1 MISRLAACAILL
13 CTALAGVACGS
24 AFHQEDENAVQPA
37 ADRGTTVRVENNNW
51 SDMRIYIVRSGIR
64 TRLGYVSSMT
74 EASLDVSDTMVGG
87 AGEVRL
93 MAAPIGSLQ
102 RFYSDPLHV
111 SPGQVVEWRLENTL
125 PLSSVRIW

>member
-1 MISRLAACAILL
+1 MKNRLAACAVLL
-13 CTALAGVACGS
+13 CTALAGSACGS
-24 AFHQEDENAVQPA
+24 AFQQEENAVQPN
-37 ADRGTTVRVENNNW
+37 RGTTVRVENNNW
-51 SDMRIYIVRSGIR
+51 SDMRIYLVRSGIR

-111 SPGQVVEWRLENTL
+111 SPGQMVEWRLENNL
-125 PLSSVRIW
+125 PLSSIRIW